1 MWVFSVLGLA
11 CLVAA
16 AGSSATTETGVGD
29 AATTLESLAT
39 SGVQGNLY
47 SYAAGISADG
57 RYVVFNSDATN
68 LVPGDSNERS
78 DVFVRD
84 RVGGE
89 TVRISVS
96 SSGAQANAGADPFG
110 GSHAYGIDAS
120 GRYVVF
126 VSDASNLVASDTN
139 GVPDVFLHDRVTGA
153 TSRVSLSSDE
163 ASRRRAV
170 VLPLSAPTAA
180 GWRSHRRRRTSL
192 PETPTADGTS
202 FSTIA

>member
-29 AATTLESLAT
+29 VATTLESLAT

-57 RYVVFNSDATN
+57 RYVVFNSDSTN

-89 TVRISVS
+89 TVRVSVS

-110 GSHAYGIDAS
+110 GSSADGIS
-120 GRYVVF
+120 GERPLRRLRLRRAE
-126 VSDASNLVASDTN
+126 SRRRRHQRRL
-139 GVPDVFLHDRVTGA
+139 DVFLHDRVTGA
-153 TSRVSLSSDE
+153 TH
-163 ASRRRAV
+163 ASA
-170 VLPLSAPTAA
+170 
-180 GWRSHRRRRTSL
+180 
-192 PETPTADGTS
+192 
-202 FSTIA
+202 